1 MRERKPAG
9 MLCHGDANDSNLLV
23 IGDVPDHQS
32 RELHDKSAK
41 PVILRK
47 HGVDIDAIIVT
58 RNLGALDLV
67 CALG

>member
-1 MRERKPAG
+1 

-23 IGDVPDHQS
+23 IGDVADHHP
-32 RELHDKSAK
+32 RELHDKTAK
-41 PVILRK
+41 PLILRK
-47 HGVDIDAIIVT
+47 HGVDIDAVIVT